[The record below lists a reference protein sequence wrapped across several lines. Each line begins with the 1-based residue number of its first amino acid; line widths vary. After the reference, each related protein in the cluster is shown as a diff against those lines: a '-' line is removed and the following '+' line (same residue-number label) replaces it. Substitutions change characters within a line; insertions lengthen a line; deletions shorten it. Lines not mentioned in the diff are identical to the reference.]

1 MKHIYKLHLFTKNI
15 LVNDTNEVE
24 KHQFELAYSFAHHL
38 GIKFVKGGEL
48 ANMDMFKFAVGQL
61 GEYVPLPFYEGFP
74 DTVRKLTKEQLLFDQ
89 ILHYYTTY
97 GLGLV
102 DEPGHSLMEEEFE
115 RTAFKENCKV
125 KEFRIVDEQTA
136 VEEVKAYVQNLLLS
150 SRPLNAGCYQVVR
163 EAIAD
168 YDVALDQCACKDTAI
183 KLLLD
188 ERNVAYTKWLYL
200 NDFIKLVEYLNYE
213 DYQNLNIKKLNLK
226 NKDRVFLSKVLD
238 KLLDTNFSVDACMEK
253 RQAWVGILH
262 HIHYKPKTIKACKFL
277 DAMRNGANTS
287 SFSRFEKLMADGN
300 IKGAVDLIIKEK
312 GSAGFLRKLNYILSR
327 CTNEENTKYVLDH
340 LESGKTIVLIQLM
353 LQYANYRSATNRVFK
368 FPKFNLMRVHTET
381 NSEMAHRR
389 SIIGKHTIAA
399 IVELLK
405 KTLADN
411 LKGKLG
417 KVFVDENMKNI
428 ALPLQETASFTGY
441 GNLPKG
447 SKIKLEDGKKV
458 RAFTYWEK
466 VNDIDLSVLGITND
480 GERREFSWRT
490 MSFKQSETI
499 TYSGD
504 QTSGYNGG
512 SEYFDID
519 LDKMK
524 QCYPKYRYY
533 VLCNNVYSSQ
543 HFSEVFC
550 KAGYMMRDVVDSG
563 EVFEPKTVVS
573 SYFINCDS
581 TFAYLYAIDVVNK
594 EIIWL
599 NLGKNSNQH
608 VAGLDD
614 NSFLFDYFNVT
625 DTINMHSLFTML
637 ATEVVS
643 DSKEADVVVSDV
655 AVETKEGATVIRSCD
670 TDVVL
675 AILNK

>member
-1 MKHIYKLHLFTKNI
+1 FYK
-15 LVNDTNEVE
+15 
-24 KHQFELAYSFAHHL
+24 
-38 GIKFVKGGEL
+38 
-48 ANMDMFKFAVGQL
+48 
-61 GEYVPLPFYEGFP
+61 GFP
-74 DTVRKLTKEQLLFDQ
+74 ETVRKLTTDELLFDQ
-89 ILHYYTTY
+89 LLHYFTTY

-102 DEPGHSLMEEEFE
+102 DEPGHSLMEEAFE
-115 RTAFKENCKV
+115 RTAFKEDCKI
-125 KEFRIVDEQTA
+125 KEFKIVDEQTA
-136 VEEVKAYVQNLLLS
+136 IEEVKAYVQNLLLS

-168 YDVALDQCACKDTAI
+168 YDVTFDQCACKDTAI

-188 ERNVAYTKWLYL
+188 ERNPVYSKFLYL
-200 NDFIKLVEYLNYE
+200 NDFVKLVEYLNYY
-213 DYQNLNIKKLNLK
+213 DYTNLDIKKLNLK
-226 NKDRVFLSKVLD
+226 NKDRVFLTKVLD
-238 KLLDTNFSVDACMEK
+238 RLLDTNFSIDTCMEK

-262 HIHYKPKTIKACKFL
+262 HIHYKPKTAKACKFA
-277 DAMRNGANTS
+277 DAIFKGANTS
-287 SFSRFEKLMADGN
+287 ALSRFEKLMADGN

-312 GSAGFLRKLNYILSR
+312 GSAGLLRKLNYILSR
-327 CTNEENTKYVLDH
+327 CTNEENTKYVLDRIN
-340 LESGKTIVLIQLM
+340 SDKTIVVIQLM
-353 LQYANYRSATNRVFK
+353 LQYANYRSASNRVFK
-368 FPKFNLMRVHTET
+368 FPKFNLLRVHNET

-389 SIIGKHTIAA
+389 SIIGKNTVATI
-399 IVELLK
+399 VTLLQQ
-405 KTLADN
+405 TLANN

-417 KVFVDENMKNI
+417 KVYVDEGMKNI

-447 SKIKLEDGKKV
+447 SKIKLEDGKKI

-466 VNDIDLSVLGITND
+466 VNDIDLSIIGITKD

-490 MSFKQSETI
+490 MAFKQSDTI
-499 TYSGD
+499 TFSGD
-504 QTSGYNGG
+504 QTSGFNGG
-512 SEYFDID
+512 SEYFDIN

-524 QCYPKYRYY
+524 QYYPKYRYY

-550 KAGYMMRDVVDSG
+550 KAGYMTRDVVDSG
-563 EVFEPKTVVS
+563 EVFEPKTVAS
-573 SYFINCDS
+573 SYLINCDS

-625 DTINMHSLFTML
+625 DTINMHSFFTML
-637 ATEVVS
+637 ATEVVT
-643 DSKEADVVVSDV
+643 DSKEADVVVSDL
-655 AVETKEGATVIRSCD
+655 AVETKEGATVIHSYD

-675 AILNK
+675 AMLNK